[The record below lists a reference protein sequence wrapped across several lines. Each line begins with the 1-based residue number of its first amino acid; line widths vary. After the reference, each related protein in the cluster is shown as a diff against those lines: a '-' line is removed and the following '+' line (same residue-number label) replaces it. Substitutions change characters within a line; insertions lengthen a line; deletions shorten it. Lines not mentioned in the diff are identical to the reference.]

1 LIDLG
6 REYGVPMPAADPDA
20 LAGYMHVDDARHL
33 EDYLARFDVTLS
45 VMQRREALERI
56 AFELIEDA
64 AADGV
69 RYMEVRYAPVLS
81 TRQGMSMVDAVE
93 ATLAGLRRG
102 EAEHGTVGRVIVCAL
117 RNNGEREAMEH
128 AELAVAFH
136 GRGVVGFDLAGP
148 EAGNPA
154 SRWGDAFRY
163 ARERDLPCTCH
174 AGEGDGAASIRD
186 AVHRCCVHRIGH
198 GTRLFE
204 DSELTEYV
212 LDRQMP
218 IEICLT
224 SNVQT
229 RVVERIENHPFRMY
243 FDRGINVVLN
253 TDNRLMSATT
263 LTDEYQAAADHLGFD
278 LDELARVALNG
289 FRSAFLPHDD
299 RERLIADAEASI
311 DAIHS
316 EA

>member
-1 LIDLG
+1 
-6 REYGVPMPAADPDA
+6 MPASDAHA
-20 LAGYMHVDDARHL
+20 LAEYMHVDDARHL

-81 TRQGMSMVDAVE
+81 TREGMSMVDAVE

-102 EAEHGTVGRVIVCAL
+102 EAAHGTVGRVIVCAL

-128 AELAVAFH
+128 AELAVAFR
-136 GRGVVGFDLAGP
+136 GNGVVGFDLAGP

-174 AGEGDGAASIRD
+174 AGEGDGAESIRD

-204 DSELTEYV
+204 DAELTEYV
-212 LDRQMP
+212 LDRQLP

-229 RVVERIENHPFRMY
+229 RVVERIEDHPFRMY

-263 LTDEYQAAADHLGFD
+263 LTDEYAAAADRLGFGF
-278 LDELARVALNG
+278 DELAEVTLNG
-289 FRSAFLPHDD
+289 FRSAFLSHDD

-311 DAIHS
+311 AALRS
-316 EA
+316 EG